1 MLPTDAHFRHKD
13 IQRLKVK
20 DRKRYGNQKKPG
32 VGTIIPEKIDLKK
45 KKPIVRDKEEHK
57 HL

>member
-20 DRKRYGNQKKPG
+20 DRKRYGNQKKSG

-45 KKPIVRDKEEHK
+45 KKAHSKRQRRT
-57 HL
+57 

>member
-20 DRKRYGNQKKPG
+20 DRKRYGNQKKPE

-45 KKPIVRDKEEHK
+45 KAHSERQRRT
-57 HL
+57 